1 MTFHN
6 SESIVRPTRALL
18 VCIAETSFSKG
29 ASPSPRLHALETNGA
44 TLLEQWENAELPVI
58 FVEHAPAPQH
68 ERSYSMSSAPSKGD
82 AAVGAAVRAADFSN
96 PLRRPRPGDFVFQS
110 DLPSLLRHRRFN
122 RLFEDL
128 GGPLLI
134 LIGDD
139 LGDTVMETAIDG
151 FLSGHP
157 IIIVKDAAP
166 LGLQNIEA
174 TLSLRAKALP
184 LLSCFA
190 RVMRTDELLNEW
202 TTSRD

>member
-6 SESIVRPTRALL
+6 TESIVRPTRALL
-18 VCIAETSFSKG
+18 VCIAETRFSTI
-29 ASPSPRLHALETNGA
+29 ASPSPDMHALETNGA

-58 FVEHAPAPQH
+58 FVEHSPAVRH
-68 ERSYSMSSAPSKGD
+68 ERSFSMSNAASKGE
-82 AAVGAAVRAADFSN
+82 AAAGAPAGGVDFSN

-110 DLPSLLRHRRFN
+110 DRPSLLRHRRFN

-166 LGLQNIEA
+166 LGLQDVEA